1 METKKVVEYI
11 ENSFVSELLLDSN
24 VTDISFNGK
33 YVFYQHNYLGRQ
45 KYNGDVTN
53 EMVQN
58 FLRQLANLSEKQF
71 SFQNPILD
79 ISVDRYRLNAVHHS
93 VARLSNNQVY
103 TFDLRIAKTEIID
116 LKKAGFINE
125 NVYNLLKVIL
135 ENKQSIVIA
144 GHTSSGKTEL
154 QKYLIK
160 EMADNTRVIVIDN
173 VLELDQV
180 QKTNEK
186 IDLNNWLTSDT
197 REDLSVQS
205 LVKNALRNNPDW
217 LIVAESRGKEMLDVL
232 DSAMTGHPIITTIH
246 AQDSDSMIERMVE
259 MVMMNDK
266 KLQPN
271 QIRKNIVSHIHFYV
285 YLTIEE
291 DENGSLVRY
300 VSSIVYGDEDGIIR
314 EIYHNDR
321 KKEKYEKMPQRGRCL
336 LKSNRNSLDLS
347 KFLEVKR

>member
-1 METKKVVEYI
+1 MEVKKVVDYI
-11 ENSFVSELLLDSN
+11 ENSFVSELLLDKN
-24 VTDISFNGK
+24 ITDISFNGK
-33 YVFYQHNYLGRQ
+33 HIFYQHNYLGRQ
-45 KYNGDVTN
+45 KYEGKVTN

-79 ISVDRYRLNAVHHS
+79 ISIDRYRLNAVHHS

-103 TFDLRIAKTEIID
+103 TFDLRIAKPEIID
-116 LKKAGFINE
+116 LKQAGFLNE
-125 NVYNLLKVIL
+125 NAYNLLKVIL
-135 ENKQSIVIA
+135 ENRQSIVIG

-160 EMADNTRVIVIDN
+160 EMEDNTRVIVIDN
-173 VLELDQV
+173 VLELDQI
-180 QKTNEK
+180 QKSNEN
-186 IDLNNWLTSDT
+186 IDLNNWLVFET
-197 REDLSVQS
+197 REELSVQN

-246 AQDSDSMIERMVE
+246 AQDSGSMIERIVE
-259 MVMMNDK
+259 MVMMNEK
-266 KLQPN
+266 KLQPS
-271 QIRKNIVSHIHFYV
+271 QIRRNVLSHVHFFV

-291 DENGSLVRY
+291 DKNGSLVRY
-300 VSSIVYGDEDGIIR
+300 ISSITYGDGNGIY
-314 EIYHNDR
+314 EIYHTNL
-321 KKEKYEKMPQRGRCL
+321 KEEKYAKLPQRGKEL
-336 LKSNRNSLDLS
+336 LKSNRYSLDIS